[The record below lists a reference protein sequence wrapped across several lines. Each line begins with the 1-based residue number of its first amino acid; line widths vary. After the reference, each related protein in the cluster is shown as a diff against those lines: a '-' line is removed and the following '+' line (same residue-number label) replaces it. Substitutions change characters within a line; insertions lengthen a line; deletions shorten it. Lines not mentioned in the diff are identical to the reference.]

1 MPTVAATG
9 VRVTVAVSG
18 IAIRT
23 PERDD
28 PFIMRSPVGPSPSTA
43 RLLAGLLLAGGAAV
57 AVLVGVGAAA
67 GVPLGVLFRDA
78 AASGTDA
85 LHAGEFYVGAGSTMT
100 IVVWG
105 ASAALCAFVA
115 WLWRDG
121 QLAALGALTAVMC
134 ADDALQLHET
144 VGPAVGVPELALPA
158 AYGLGVLVVLG
169 RYLRAGAHGPS
180 AAVLVA
186 VVLLGASVGVDL
198 LDELL
203 LHSSGGWVIVAED
216 GAKLLG
222 ALALTAVPLLGHAQH
237 AAGARPGPVVEHSP
251 APVLAAS
258 R

>member
-1 MPTVAATG
+1 
-9 VRVTVAVSG
+9 
-18 IAIRT
+18 
-23 PERDD
+23 
-28 PFIMRSPVGPSPSTA
+28 MRSPAGTPASTL
-43 RLLAGLLLAGGAAV
+43 RLLSALLLAGAAAV
-57 AVLVGVGAAA
+57 AVLVGVSAVAA
-67 GVPLGVLFRDA
+67 VPLTVLFRDA

-85 LHAGEFYVGAGSTMT
+85 LHAGEFYVGAGSTLT

-105 ASAALCAFVA
+105 ATAVLCAFVA
-115 WLWRDG
+115 WLWRDR

-169 RYLRAGAHGPS
+169 RYLRAGALAPGV
-180 AAVLVA
+180 AVLVG
-186 VVLLGASVGVDL
+186 VVLLGASVGLDLVDQ
-198 LDELL
+198 LL
-203 LHSSGGWVIVAED
+203 LHSSGGWVIVVED

-222 ALALTAVPLLGHAQH
+222 ALALTAVPVLGHAQH
-237 AAGARPGPVVEHSP
+237 AVDARPGPVVEDSP